1 MKYYLIAGEASGDLH
16 GSRLVRQLKALDDHA
31 DIQAWGGDL
40 MANAGADIRRH
51 YRDLAFMGFI
61 EVIQNIRTILH
72 NIEYCKTDIASFKPD
87 ALILIDYPGF
97 NLRIASWAKARGL
110 KVFYYISPQLWAWKA
125 GRVKIIKKSV
135 DQLYTI
141 LPFENEWYKKQDVF
155 PEYVGHPLLEIIKD
169 FKPNPLV
176 SDQLKGKKIL
186 ALLPGSRKQEIT
198 RILPIYLQ
206 ALSSLPEY
214 TAVIAAAPSQ
224 PIEIYQDIIDQ
235 FMSAK
240 VIVVQNQTYS
250 VLSMA
255 SLAWVSSGTA
265 TLETALFGVPQVVC
279 YTGNALSYQIAK
291 RLVKVKYISLV
302 NLILDLPL
310 IPELI
315 QNDFTNERLIQSTQT
330 LNKEYIQ
337 SQYHRLHDMLLPDN
351 ASYRVAQ
358 SIITNLVQH
367 NI

>member
-16 GSRLVRQLKALDDHA
+16 GSRLVRQLKAQDDQA
-31 DIQAWGGDL
+31 EILAWGGDL
-40 MANAGADIRRH
+40 MADAGAMIRKH
-51 YRDLAFMGFI
+51 YRELAFMGFI
-61 EVIQNIRTILH
+61 EVIQNLRTILN
-72 NIEYCKTDIASFKPD
+72 NIEYCKKDIAAIKPN

-97 NLRIASWAKARGL
+97 NLRIAAWAKAKGL
-110 KVFYYISPQLWAWKA
+110 NVYYYISPQLWAWKA

-135 DQLYTI
+135 DRLFTI
-141 LPFENEWYKKQDVF
+141 LPFENQWYEKYEVY

-169 FKPNPLV
+169 FKPNPDV
-176 SDQLKGKKIL
+176 SDHLQGKKIL

-198 RILPIYLQ
+198 RMLPIYLQ
-206 ALSSLPEY
+206 SLASIPEY
-214 TAVIAAAPSQ
+214 TAVIAVAPSQ
-224 PIEIYQDIIDQ
+224 PIEIYQEIIDR
-235 FMSAK
+235 FKSAK
-240 VIVVQNQTYS
+240 VILIQNQTYS

-279 YTGNALSYQIAK
+279 YTGNALSFQIAK

-315 QNDFTNERLIQSTQT
+315 QQDFTAEKLIQTT
-330 LNKEYIQ
+330 LGLNHEYIRA
-337 SQYHRLHDMLLPDN
+337 QYDRLHHMLLPDN
-351 ASYRVAQ
+351 ASYRVAH
-358 SIITNLVQH
+358 SIITKLNQELV
-367 NI
+367 